1 MQPIEDLKTE
11 HEAVNITLRIL
22 DSICKKAEK
31 TGAISSPDH
40 LKQLIDFFKTFVDK
54 CHHGKEEELLFP
66 ALEEVGVS
74 REGGPIGVM
83 LKEHQ
88 QGRDLVVKMNTAFA
102 QYSEGNREAVTDL
115 IQYARAYIV
124 LLNQHIDK
132 ENNVLFPM
140 ANRHLSSEKQ
150 AELWE
155 GFEAIET
162 QKIGAGKHEAFHRMI
177 ESLEN
182 TYLQRL

>member
-11 HEAVNITLRIL
+11 HEAVRITLRIL
-22 DSICKKAEK
+22 DSICKETEK
-31 TGAISSPDH
+31 TGAISNPEH
-40 LKQLIDFFKTFVDK
+40 LGQLIEFFRIFVDT

-66 ALEEVGVS
+66 ALEDVGVS

-88 QGRDLVVKMNTAFA
+88 QGRDLVAKMNVALA
-102 QYSEGNREAVTDL
+102 RYSEGHREAVSDL
-115 IQYARAYIV
+115 IQHARAYIV

-140 ANRHLSSEKQ
+140 ADRHLARAKQ
-150 AELWE
+150 VELGE
-155 GFEAIET
+155 GFETIEKE
-162 QKIGAGKHEAFHRMI
+162 KIGAGKHEAFHRMI

-182 TYLQRL
+182 FYLL

>member
-1 MQPIEDLKTE
+1 MQPIEDLKME
-11 HEAVNITLRIL
+11 HEAVTITLRIL
-22 DSICKKAEK
+22 DSICKEIER
-31 TGAISSPDH
+31 TGIISSPDH
-40 LKQLIDFFKTFVDK
+40 LKQLIEFFRTFVDK

-74 REGGPIGVM
+74 RDGGPIGVM

-88 QGRDLVVKMNTAFA
+88 QGRDLVAKMNASLT
-102 QYSEGNREAVTDL
+102 QYSEGNRDSVADL

-132 ENNVLFPM
+132 ENKVLFPI
-140 ANRHLSSEKQ
+140 ADRHLSSEKKSV
-150 AELWE
+150 LWE
-155 GFEAIET
+155 GFETIET

-177 ESLEN
+177 EALERI
-182 TYLQRL
+182 YLR

>member
-1 MQPIEDLKTE
+1 MKPIEDLKME
-11 HEAVNITLRIL
+11 HDAVKTTLQIL
-22 DSICKKAEK
+22 DRICSEAEK
-31 TGAISSPDH
+31 TGEIPNPDH
-40 LKQLIDFFKTFVDK
+40 LAQLIEFFRTFVDK
-54 CHHGKEEELLFP
+54 CHHGKEEALLFP

-88 QGRDLVVKMNTAFA
+88 QGCDLVAKMDAA
-102 QYSEGNREAVTDL
+102 LSKYSGGNREVVPDL
-115 IQYARAYIV
+115 IQYARAYIA

-140 ANRHLSSEKQ
+140 ADKYLSSEKQ

-155 GFEAIET
+155 GFESIET
-162 QKIGAGKHEAFHRMI
+162 EKIGAGKHEAFHRMI
-177 ESLEN
+177 ASLVN
-182 TYLQRL
+182 IYLQ